1 MSVIR
6 CDVYPYHP
14 LHDRNSKET
23 SSLVPDSLSIK
34 FNQIFKI
41 VPIGLV
47 IRLINLSMAIILT
60 SGPPNRA
67 AVNRP
72 ESKVKLR
79 ESLGKSV
86 TGA

>member
-47 IRLINLSMAIILT
+47 NRLINLSMAIILT
-60 SGPPNRA
+60 SGPPNQGSA
-67 AVNRP
+67 AVP